1 MLIKEVLYTY
11 KYKGVI
17 TMMREFEIERQFQ
30 IKIDIIKANKGIYYL
45 KTNKGERCLKKINYG
60 PQKLLFVYGAKE
72 HLISNGFTNV
82 DRYFLN
88 IDGEPYALVNE
99 DLYTLSEWLEGREC
113 DFHNIEEVKIASATL
128 AKLHEASKGY
138 DPPENSKL
146 KTDLGRWPSLMEK
159 RIKSLD
165 KMRDMIRK
173 KNNKSNFDL
182 LYLKSMEF
190 YKEIGR
196 KALKTLKE
204 SSYEELCEITEAEKS
219 FCHHD
224 YTYHNIILDS
234 DNNVSV
240 IDFDY
245 CKREIRA
252 FDISNFMIKVLK
264 RCNWNLDF
272 AIAIIESYNEVSKLR
287 EDEYQ
292 VLYAYLLFPQR
303 YWRLANRYYY
313 NEVNWGQNTF
323 ASKLESIINERDNYL
338 AFLDSFKNKYNICNL
353 E

>member
-1 MLIKEVLYTY
+1 
-11 KYKGVI
+11 
-17 TMMREFEIERQFQ
+17 MMREFEIERQFQ
-30 IKIDIIKANKGIYYL
+30 IKIDIIKANKGIYYI

-72 HLISNGFTNV
+72 HLIKNGFKNV
-82 DRYFLN
+82 DKYFLN

-113 DFHNIEEVKIASATL
+113 DFHNIEEVKIAAETL

-146 KTDLGRWPSLMEK
+146 KSDLGRWPSLMEK

-173 KNNKSNFDL
+173 KNRKSDFDL

-190 YKEIGR
+190 YKDIAK
-196 KALKTLKE
+196 KALNTLNASEYVK
-204 SSYEELCEITEAEKS
+204 LCEIAEHEKG

-224 YTYHNIILDS
+224 YTYHNIILGN
-234 DNNVSV
+234 DNSVRV

-245 CKREIRA
+245 CKREVRT

-264 RCNWNLDF
+264 RNNWNIDF
-272 AIAIIESYNEVSKLR
+272 ANAIIESYNKVSKL
-287 EDEYQ
+287 DECEYN
-292 VLYAYLLFPQR
+292 VLYAYLQFPQR

-323 ASKLESIINERDNYL
+323 DSKLESIINEKEEYL
-338 AFLDSFKNKYNICNL
+338 KFLEHFKNEYNTI
-353 E
+353 

>member
-1 MLIKEVLYTY
+1 
-11 KYKGVI
+11 
-17 TMMREFEIERQFQ
+17 MMREFEIERQFD
-30 IKIDIIKANKGIYYL
+30 IKIEVIKANKGVYYL

-60 PQKLLFVYGAKE
+60 PQKLMFVYGAKE
-72 HLISNGFTNV
+72 YLINNGFDKV

-88 IDGEPYALVNE
+88 IEGEPYALVNE

-113 DFHNIEEVKIASATL
+113 DFHNIEEVKLAAKTL
-128 AKLHEASKGY
+128 AKMHEASKGY

-146 KTDLGRWPSLMEK
+146 KSDLGRWPHLMAK

-173 KNNKSNFDL
+173 KSVKSDFDV

-196 KALKTLKE
+196 NALKTLEE
-204 SSYEELCEITEAEKS
+204 SSYYDLCAVADKDKS

-224 YTYHNIILDS
+224 FTYHNIILS
-234 DNNVSV
+234 DNNDVHV

-245 CKREIRA
+245 CKREVRT

-264 RCNWNLDF
+264 RVDWDISF
-272 AIAIIESYNEVSKLR
+272 AKAILESYVSISPIS
-287 EDEYQ
+287 DEEYK
-292 VLYAYLLFPQR
+292 VLYSYLQFPQR

-323 ASKLESIINERDNYL
+323 SKKLQSIIEEKDKYL
-338 AFLDSFKNKYNICNL
+338 TLLEKFKEEYNL
-353 E
+353 

>member
-1 MLIKEVLYTY
+1 
-11 KYKGVI
+11 
-17 TMMREFEIERQFQ
+17 MREFEIERQFQ
-30 IKIDIIKANKGIYYL
+30 IKIETIKANKGIYYL

-60 PQKLLFVYGAKE
+60 PQKLLFVCGAKE
-72 HLISNGFTNV
+72 HLINNGFDAV

-113 DFHNIEEVKIASATL
+113 DFHNIEEVKIAATTL

-146 KTDLGRWPSLMEK
+146 KSDLGRWPSLMEK

-173 KNNKSNFDL
+173 KNNKSSFDL

-190 YKEIGR
+190 YKGIGR
-196 KALKTLKE
+196 AALKTLIE
-204 SSYEELCEITEAEKS
+204 SNYYNLCEVAENDKS

-224 YTYHNIILDS
+224 YTYHNIILD
-234 DNNVSV
+234 DNNRVSV

-245 CKREIRA
+245 CKREIRS

-264 RCNWNLDF
+264 RCNWNIEF
-272 AIAIIESYNEVSKLR
+272 AKVILEAYDSEVKLMP
-287 EDEYQ
+287 EEYK
-292 VLYAYLLFPQR
+292 VIYAYLQFPQR

-323 ASKLESIINERDNYL
+323 ANKLESIINEKDEYL
-338 AFLDSFKNKYNICNL
+338 KFLEEFKNEYNL
-353 E
+353 